1 MVAPDPVDV
10 LVDCLEI
17 HRILLLRNQ
26 WLLLRR
32 LAVLLSTVAL
42 AEVEHAIGFLRTLAG
57 RKDALLRDDLVNQV
71 RKNPVAI
78 VMEELLEKL
87 VLVIVIVKFDD
98 EGVNLLNLVKHVQVL
113 LGFYCVEDS
122 LRVFAQLRQ
131 LLRNNAMLS
140 LAGARLRSTHDEV
153 DDLGLSQLDSWRSKA
168 HLLIHLLLS
177 LPVSDCATRL
187 GLRIVTWYLQ

>member
-1 MVAPDPVDV
+1 MREELLLLECAEADRLIVVAPDPVDV

-32 LAVLLSTVAL
+32 LAILLSTVTL
-42 AEVEHAIGFLRTLAG
+42 AEVEHAIGFLGALAS
-57 RKDALLRDDLVNQV
+57 REDALLGDDLVNQV

-98 EGVNLLNLVKHVQVL
+98 EGVDLLNLVKHVQVL
-113 LGFYCVEDS
+113 LSFYCVEDS

-131 LLRNNAMLS
+131 LLWNNAMLS

-153 DDLGLSQLDSWRSKA
+153 DDLGLGQLDSWRS
-168 HLLIHLLLS
+168 
-177 LPVSDCATRL
+177 
-187 GLRIVTWYLQ
+187 